1 MGAFSKGPYN
11 LHPKRGK
18 SNFNLEN
25 KKAGDWRSN
34 RRQAD
39 WLERKE
45 AAVGTVLAQRAE
57 SATPDQRR
65 GLYDSTGLR
74 KSQVPT
80 PSFDAIRRI
89 SRHRH
94 RAITR
99 NMINEPRRMS
109 SSAGDTPEICFWSS
123 GEDSGCAEITE
134 ARETAQI
141 RATFSRGYE
150 VARGRKARQI
160 APNPEIRPSSKIPQG
175 RKNRPRKDR
184 IRYSLSINGL
194 WRAEGLP
201 LIGRVSAAVRMSY
214 RFAF

>member
-80 PSFDAIRRI
+80 PI
-89 SRHRH
+89 
-94 RAITR
+94 
-99 NMINEPRRMS
+99 
-109 SSAGDTPEICFWSS
+109 
-123 GEDSGCAEITE
+123 ITE
-134 ARETAQI
+134 TRETPC
-141 RATFSRGYE
+141 F
-150 VARGRKARQI
+150 ARQASASMRSHEAARPPQI
-160 APNPEIRPSSKIPQG
+160 APKTRNSAFLGNTTGSKKPTSK
-175 RKNRPRKDR
+175 R
-184 IRYSLSINGL
+184 SH
-194 WRAEGLP
+194 
-201 LIGRVSAAVRMSY
+201 
-214 RFAF
+214 

>member
-57 SATPDQRR
+57 SATPDQMR

-89 SRHRH
+89 SGHRP
-94 RAITR
+94 RATGI
-99 NMINEPRRMS
+99 RRES
-109 SSAGDTPEICFWSS
+109 FNTPDNDARGIASEICFWSS
-123 GEDSGCAEITE
+123 RQDSGHAGNNGN
-134 ARETAQI
+134 
-141 RATFSRGYE
+141 ATNGPVSRD
-150 VARGRKARQI
+150 RKAR
-160 APNPEIRPSSKIPQG
+160 A
-175 RKNRPRKDR
+175 
-184 IRYSLSINGL
+184 
-194 WRAEGLP
+194 
-201 LIGRVSAAVRMSY
+201 
-214 RFAF
+214 

>member
-80 PSFDAIRRI
+80 PSFDAILRV
-89 SRHRH
+89 SGLRH
-94 RAITR
+94 RAMARKT
-99 NMINEPRRMS
+99 INEPRRMP
-109 SSAGDTPEICFWSS
+109 SSAGDGFAVCFWSS
-123 GEDSGCAEITE
+123 GPSAAGAEITE
-134 ARETAQI
+134 TREAGLF
-141 RATFSRGYE
+141 RATFKCGHE
-150 VARGRKARQI
+150 VARARK
-160 APNPEIRPSSKIPQG
+160 PPS
-175 RKNRPRKDR
+175 NRPKTRNFGFPRK
-184 IRYSLSINGL
+184 
-194 WRAEGLP
+194 
-201 LIGRVSAAVRMSY
+201 Y
-214 RFAF
+214 RDPKKPTTKITIWVLLDYQ